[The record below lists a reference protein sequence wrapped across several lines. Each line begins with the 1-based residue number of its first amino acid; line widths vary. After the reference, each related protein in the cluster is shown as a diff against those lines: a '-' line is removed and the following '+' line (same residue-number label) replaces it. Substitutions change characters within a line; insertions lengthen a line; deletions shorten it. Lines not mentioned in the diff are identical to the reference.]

1 MVFETFQFFLCWD
14 GHFDRLNDRGSV
26 TAMNLQLRQTRV
38 KYPFFAIA
46 PQGKIKDKK
55 DTACGRV
62 GTCEDGRKEI
72 RPNKK

>member
-1 MVFETFQFFLCWD
+1 
-14 GHFDRLNDRGSV
+14 
-26 TAMNLQLRQTRV
+26 MNVQLRPTRV

-55 DTACGRV
+55 DTACGRG

-72 RPNKK
+72 RSNKKEYRFW